1 MLSISFFQIYY
12 VSLLSLLRRD
22 TSHFKSL
29 KNIDLHLL
37 GTSTNGL
44 FDSLWPTHAF
54 TVIDLSAARVSVAA
68 LAADADRAI
77 AHSSGVL
84 QGSTFLC
91 TRGKMFGAVS

>member
-68 LAADADRAI
+68 LAAVDLKELAWVLGRA
-77 AHSSGVL
+77 HGD
-84 QGSTFLC
+84 
-91 TRGKMFGAVS
+91 GAQRV